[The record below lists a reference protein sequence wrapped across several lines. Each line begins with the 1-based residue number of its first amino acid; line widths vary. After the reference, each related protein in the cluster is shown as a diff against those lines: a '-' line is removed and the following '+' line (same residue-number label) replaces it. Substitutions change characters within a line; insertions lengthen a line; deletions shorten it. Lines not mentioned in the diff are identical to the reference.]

1 MKTIQMKR
9 LVGIGMLGLLS
20 AVSVSAAKKPNVV
33 VILADDLGWM
43 DIVSNAVRAKNVTP
57 EECFYET
64 PHIDQMAAEGM
75 TFTQAYSAALCSP
88 GRAALLTGQYPA
100 RFGFLTAS
108 GHMTGSY
115 FARETTPPEDYHI
128 YDRKKNTAEQTNPA
142 IGYISSAFTYALQS
156 GQPHDEYDAL
166 TIPEALKGYRSA
178 MLGKWH
184 LGALG
189 TEGYQPRDHGFEEL
203 AYFDHGGS
211 PYFDW
216 QDEWSGEGM
225 RGWKSDGK
233 AGPDLGIE
241 YLTDDLTER
250 AVRFIRECDQN
261 KEPFFLYFPHFA
273 VHSPREAKPE
283 DLAYFESKPT
293 RGWNGHSM
301 PEYAG
306 VLRGLDN
313 SVGRLVEELNTLGIA
328 DNTLIIFMSDNGG
341 INRSNATSNLPL
353 REGKGKLYEGGIRVP
368 FIAYWPGQIKGGSL
382 CEVPIGVEDLFP
394 TILTMA
400 GQSDDLASL
409 DLDGQSIL
417 PLLKDPNNGAKQ
429 YTRDTFFWH
438 KAGGGLDAK
447 KGIYTPTRSAVRK
460 GDYKLMFDD
469 QGYLELYNLAKD
481 LEEKND
487 LSEAMP
493 EKTQELFTLLDNMLN
508 EVVPAKYQRRPNPL
522 YDPEANARS
531 AAPPYRNLRNLPVEA
546 VKGKPTAKK
555 GAPTKANESADSV
568 FANQKL
574 ESRTWAQGKPQEMV
588 GSFADIFVNPKG
600 KLLLKIKTADG
611 EIKMLSAKV
620 LTADDHEYL
629 NRVRVELTGE

>member
-1 MKTIQMKR
+1 
-9 LVGIGMLGLLS
+9 MLSLLS
-20 AVSVSAAKKPNVV
+20 AVSVYAAEKPNVV

-43 DIVSNAVRAKNVTP
+43 DIVSNAARVKNVKP

-64 PHIDQMAAEGM
+64 PHIDRMAAEGM
-75 TFTQAYSAALCSP
+75 VFTQAYSAALCSP

-115 FARETTPPEDYHI
+115 FTRGTTPPEGYHI
-128 YDRKKNTAEQTNPA
+128 YDRKMNTPAQTNPA
-142 IGYISSAFTYALQS
+142 LGYVSSSFTYALQS
-156 GQPHDEYDAL
+156 GQPQDEYDAL
-166 TIPEALKGYRSA
+166 TIAEALKGYRSA

-189 TEGYQPRDHGFEEL
+189 TDGYQPSDHGFEEL

-216 QDEWSGEGM
+216 QEKW
-225 RGWKSDGK
+225 RGKGDGNWKSLSKTGE
-233 AGPDLGIE
+233 DLGVE

-261 KEPFFLYFPHFA
+261 KEPFFLYFAQFA

-293 RGWNGHSM
+293 RGWNDHSM

-313 SVGRLVEELNTLGIA
+313 SVGRVVEELNKLGIA

-341 INRSNATSNLPL
+341 INRHNATSNLPL

-368 FIAYWPGQIKGGSL
+368 FIAYWPGQVKGGSM

-400 GQSDDLASL
+400 GQSDELPGL
-409 DLDGQSIL
+409 DIDGESIL
-417 PLLKDPNNGAKQ
+417 PLLKDPNNGANQ
-429 YTRDTFFWH
+429 YARDTFFWH

-447 KGIYTPTRSAVRK
+447 KGLYTPSRSAVRK

-469 QGYLELYNLAKD
+469 QGYLELYNIVED
-481 LEEKND
+481 IEEKND
-487 LSEAMP
+487 LSERMP
-493 EKTQELFTLLDNMLN
+493 EKTQELFELLDGMLDD
-508 EVVPAKYQRRPNPL
+508 VVPAKYQRRANPF
-522 YDPEANARS
+522 YDPEANAES
-531 AAPPYRNLRNLPVEA
+531 KAPPYRNLRNLPVEQ
-546 VKGKPTAKK
+546 
-555 GAPTKANESADSV
+555 TKAQPAPKKVASTPATPKGSAALMP
-568 FANQKL
+568 ANQSF
-574 ESRTWAQGKPQEMV
+574 ESRTWAKGKPQQMDGV
-588 GSFADIFVNPKG
+588 LSDIFVNPKG
-600 KLLLKIKTADG
+600 KTILKIKLPSG

-620 LTADDHEYL
+620 LQADDLAYL
-629 NRVRVELTGE
+629 KSVGAKLPAQ